1 VAASPSRVHI
11 LLVEPPGAAPEVSA
25 ALARLAGATRVSR
38 APDSRCCADL
48 CATGEV
54 DVVVAHPALGEEVSA
69 VLASAGL
76 DGPPVVVVTPAG
88 DPALALEWFRRG
100 AADCVAAT
108 GQLPEALGL
117 ALLEQIRRRRAIV
130 ERGAADRRIRDLE
143 RYNDHI
149 IQNMNS
155 ALLVVDAEAR
165 ITASNPPAERI
176 LGRAAE
182 LLHGRTLGPG
192 LDGPARLLQRSLA
205 TGERFRGA
213 ESEIAREDGSVVPI
227 GISCAPILDSDG
239 VRIGAVATFQDLS
252 AMRQLQRQVLQSE
265 KLASLGQ
272 LAAGVAHEINNPMG
286 FIHANLAQMAEY
298 TRDLRLAWSRVEA
311 LQKTLAIG
319 RRDEIEA
326 AAERLATTADEVDV
340 SYLLSDLAKAIRESQ
355 EGSERIRHIVSDL
368 RDFSHQD
375 TGERVPADVNQCLE
389 STANIVW
396 PMMKHLVVL
405 EKEYQELPAVN
416 CFPMQLKQVF
426 MNLLVNA
433 FQSIEERL
441 GSGGGSGRVGL
452 RTRRTADGVEI
463 QVEDDGIG
471 VAPENL
477 GRLFDPFFTTKKVG
491 MGTGLGLSTS
501 YSIVRR
507 HGGTIRVEG
516 RPGQGALFRV
526 LLPLDGGE
534 GEADG
539 S

>member
-1 VAASPSRVHI
+1 MHI
-11 LLVEPPGAAPEVSA
+11 LLVEPLGAAPAVSA
-25 ALARLAGATRVSR
+25 ALGRLAGATRLSVV
-38 APDSRCCADL
+38 ADSVAAADRCA
-48 CATGEV
+48 AGEV
-54 DVVVAHPALGEEVSA
+54 DVVVTHPELGEEASA

-76 DGPPVVVVTPAG
+76 DGPPVVVVTAAA
-88 DPALALEWFRRG
+88 DPVAALEWFRRG

-108 GQLPEALGL
+108 AQLPEALGL

-130 ERGAADRRIRDLE
+130 ERGAAERRIRDLE

-155 ALLVVDAEAR
+155 ALVVVDAEAR
-165 ITASNPPAERI
+165 ITACNPPAERI
-176 LGRAAE
+176 LGRDAE
-182 LLHGRTLGPG
+182 CLRGRPLGPG

-205 TGERFRGA
+205 GGARFRGA
-213 ESEIAREDGSVVPI
+213 ESEIVREDGSVVPI

-252 AMRQLQRQVLQSE
+252 EMRQLQRQVLQSE

-298 TRDLRLAWSRVEA
+298 ARDLRRAWNRVEE
-311 LQKTLAIG
+311 LQKTLSAG
-319 RRDEIEA
+319 RPDEVDS
-326 AAERLATTADEVDV
+326 AAERLAATAEEVDV
-340 SYLLSDLAKAIRESQ
+340 PYLLSDLAKAIRESQ

-405 EKEYQELPAVN
+405 EKEYQELPAVS

-433 FQSIEERL
+433 YQAIEERA
-441 GSGGGSGRVGL
+441 GSAGGSGRIRL
-452 RTRRTADGVEI
+452 RTRRTANGVEV
-463 QVEDDGIG
+463 QVEDDGAGI
-471 VAPENL
+471 APENL

-516 RPGQGALFRV
+516 RPGRGALFRV
-526 LLPLDGGE
+526 LLPLDGG
-534 GEADG
+534 GDDADG
-539 S
+539 V

>member
-1 VAASPSRVHI
+1 VEASPSRVHI
-11 LLVEPPGAAPEVSA
+11 LLVEPPAASPEVRA
-25 ALARLAGATRVSR
+25 ALERLGGVTQVRLVADARA
-38 APDSRCCADL
+38 CADR
-48 CATGEV
+48 CAAGDV
-54 DVVVAHPALGEEVSA
+54 DVVVVHPGLGAEA
-69 VLASAGL
+69 AAILASAGL
-76 DGPPVVVVTPAG
+76 DGPPLVVVTRDP
-88 DPALALEWFRRG
+88 DPAVALDWFRRG
-100 AADCVAAT
+100 AADCVAAS
-108 GQLPEALGL
+108 GQLAEALGL

-130 ERGAADRRIRDLE
+130 ERGAAERRIRDLE

-165 ITASNPPAERI
+165 IVACNPPAERI
-176 LGRAAE
+176 LGREA
-182 LLHGRTLGPG
+182 GRLRGRRLGPG
-192 LDGPARLLQRSLA
+192 LDGPARLLQRALA
-205 TGERFRGA
+205 AGERFRGA
-213 ESEIAREDGSVVPI
+213 ESEIAREDGGLVPI

-239 VRIGAVATFQDLS
+239 VRIGAVATFQDLTEI
-252 AMRQLQRQVLQSE
+252 RQLQRQVLQSE

-298 TRDLRLAWSRVEA
+298 VRDLRRAWTRVEE
-311 LQKTLAIG
+311 LQKAVAA
-319 RRDEIEA
+319 DDPAEIA
-326 AAERLATTADEVDV
+326 GAAERLAATADEVDV
-340 SYLLSDLAKAIRESQ
+340 AYLLSDLAKAIRESQ

-389 STANIVW
+389 STANIAW

-405 EKEYQELPAVN
+405 EKEYQELPAVS

-433 FQSIEERL
+433 FQAIEERV
-441 GSGGGSGRVGL
+441 GPAGGAGRIRL
-452 RTRRTADGVEI
+452 RTRRTAAGVEV
-463 QVEDDGIG
+463 QVEDDGVGI
-471 VAPENL
+471 APENL

-507 HGGTIRVEG
+507 HGGTIRVES
-516 RPGQGALFRV
+516 RPGRGALFRV
-526 LLPLDGGE
+526 LLPLDGGGE
-534 GEADG
+534 EADG
-539 S
+539 

>member
-1 VAASPSRVHI
+1 VEASPSRIHI
-11 LLVEPPGAAPEVSA
+11 LLVEPPSASPEVRA
-25 ALARLAGATRVSR
+25 ALERLGGVTQLRVV
-38 APDSRCCADL
+38 ADAAACADR
-48 CATGEV
+48 CAAGDV
-54 DVVVAHPALGEEVSA
+54 DVVVVHPGLGAEA
-69 VLASAGL
+69 AAILASAGL
-76 DGPPVVVVTPAG
+76 DGPPVVVVTRDP
-88 DPALALEWFRRG
+88 DPAAALDWFRHG
-100 AADCVAAT
+100 AADCVAAS
-108 GQLPEALGL
+108 GQLAEALGL

-130 ERGAADRRIRDLE
+130 ERGAAERRIRDLE

-165 ITASNPPAERI
+165 IVACNPPAERI
-176 LGRAAE
+176 LGREADR
-182 LLHGRTLGPG
+182 LRGRRLGPG
-192 LDGPARLLQRSLA
+192 LDGPARLLQRALA
-205 TGERFRGA
+205 AGERFRGA
-213 ESEIAREDGSVVPI
+213 ESEIAREDGALVPI

-239 VRIGAVATFQDLS
+239 VRIGAVATFQDLTEI
-252 AMRQLQRQVLQSE
+252 RQLQRQVLQSE

-298 TRDLRLAWSRVEA
+298 VRDLRRAWTRVEQ
-311 LQKTLAIG
+311 LQKAVAAGDPTEMA
-319 RRDEIEA
+319 A
-326 AAERLATTADEVDV
+326 AAERLAATADEVDV
-340 SYLLSDLAKAIRESQ
+340 AYLLSDLAKAIRESQ

-368 RDFSHQD
+368 RDFSHHD

-405 EKEYQELPAVN
+405 EKEYQELPAVS

-433 FQSIEERL
+433 FQAIEERV
-441 GSGGGSGRVGL
+441 GPAGGAGRIRL
-452 RTRRTADGVEI
+452 RTRRTAAGVEV
-463 QVEDDGIG
+463 QVEDDGVGI
-471 VAPENL
+471 AAENL

-507 HGGTIRVEG
+507 HGGTIRVES
-516 RPGQGALFRV
+516 RPGRGALFRV
-526 LLPLDGGE
+526 LLPLDGGGE
-534 GEADG
+534 EADA
-539 S
+539 

>member
-1 VAASPSRVHI
+1 MEASLPRVHI
-11 LLVEPPGAAPEVSA
+11 LLVEPPGASPDVAA
-25 ALARLAGATRVSR
+25 ALEPLAGVARLLRAADPRACAECCVS
-38 APDSRCCADL
+38 
-48 CATGEV
+48 GEV
-54 DVVVAHPALGEEVSA
+54 DVVVAHPALGDGASA
-69 VLASAGL
+69 ILASAGL
-76 DGPPVVVVTPAG
+76 DGPPVVVVTREP
-88 DPALALEWFRRG
+88 DPVAALEWFRRG
-100 AADCVAAT
+100 AADCVAAS
-108 GQLPEALGL
+108 GQLAEALGL

-130 ERGAADRRIRDLE
+130 ERGAAERRIRDLE

-165 ITASNPPAERI
+165 ITACNPPAERI
-176 LGRAAE
+176 LGRDAAR
-182 LLHGRTLGPG
+182 LRGHRLGPG
-192 LDGPARLLQRSLA
+192 LDGPARLLQRALA
-205 TGERFRGA
+205 SGERFRGA
-213 ESEIAREDGSVVPI
+213 ESEIAREDGALVPI
-227 GISCAPILDSDG
+227 GISCAPILDSEG
-239 VRIGAVATFQDLS
+239 VRIGAVATFQDLTEI
-252 AMRQLQRQVLQSE
+252 RQLQRQVLQSE

-298 TRDLRLAWSRVEA
+298 VRDLRRAWGRVEE
-311 LQKTLAIG
+311 LQKAVAAG
-319 RRDEIEA
+319 RRDEIA
-326 AAERLATTADEVDV
+326 GAAERLAETADEVDV
-340 SYLLSDLAKAIRESQ
+340 AYLLADLAKAIRESQ

-375 TGERVPADVNQCLE
+375 SGERVPADVNQCLE

-405 EKEYQELPAVN
+405 EKEYEELPAVS

-433 FQSIEERL
+433 FQAIEERV
-441 GSGGGSGRVGL
+441 GSSSGAGRVRL
-452 RTRRTADGVEI
+452 RTRRTAGGVEV

-471 VAPENL
+471 IAAEHQ

-507 HGGTIRVEG
+507 HGGAIRVESRRG
-516 RPGQGALFRV
+516 HGALFRV
-526 LLPLDGGE
+526 WLPLDGGGE
-534 GEADG
+534 EADV
-539 S
+539 